1 MFNFEDIIMN
11 IFSSLLASVILR
23 IIDKFK
29 DKKKESTNDYLDNS
43 STPQI
48 KTLYN
53 TNHPNTPV
61 TYSGNGF
68 GDHF

>member
-1 MFNFEDIIMN
+1 M
-11 IFSSLLASVILR
+11 
-23 IIDKFK
+23 DKFK
-29 DKKKESTNDYLDNS
+29 YKKKESKNYYLDNS

-53 TNHPNTPV
+53 TNHPNTLV
-61 TYSGNGF
+61 TYTGNRF